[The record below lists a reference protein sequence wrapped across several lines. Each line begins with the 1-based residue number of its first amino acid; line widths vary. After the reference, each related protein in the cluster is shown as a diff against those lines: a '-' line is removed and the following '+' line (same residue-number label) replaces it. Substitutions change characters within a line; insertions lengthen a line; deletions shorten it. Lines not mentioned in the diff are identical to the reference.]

1 MAEDK
6 ILVTD
11 LIKEIGNE
19 ALSRVKCEPF
29 IRIVLEK
36 VPVVIEHDAC
46 AILLGDAEKAKFYLW
61 LNQPLNEDY
70 IREFRLKAIESF
82 RDTTKFDISEGRLE
96 VIKYEAGAE
105 SAESKENAGS
115 LASFYYIPLM
125 VRENILGVF
134 AISSR
139 KPGLFLVYKL
149 NLFNVFANQVALGID
164 SLQVR
169 EQVLKQARIIER
181 DSINMKTAFSGMSE
195 GLIMTDESDRII
207 LLNPVAKKM
216 LGLKEEEPEK
226 IPEDFISSVFSPALK
241 ELAANNKRLVSR
253 ELDLE
258 KPQKMTLRL
267 DATPARDSHGKRIGT
282 VVILRDITHEKE
294 IERLKTEFISTVSHE
309 LRTPLTTIRESVSQ
323 VLDGILGETTP
334 QQREFLSICL
344 NDIDRLTRIIND
356 LLDISKI
363 EANKVHITT
372 ETVDIIALAKSV
384 SLFFTPRAKEKGL
397 EIRADFSQE
406 TLDVYID
413 KDKIIQVFTN
423 LLGNSLKFTEKG
435 YIEMSVNNKQDS
447 VECVIF
453 DTGRGI
459 AEEDLPKVFSKFQQF
474 GRREGPGERG
484 TGLGLAIAKGIVEL
498 HNGKIRVE
506 SKLNEWTKFTFV
518 LPKYSTEEVLC
529 EDIGKRIQE
538 AKKEGKR
545 LSVLDIKLD
554 NYSELKREFTEER
567 ARRVIMKILEIFKEE
582 IKKRDFLTS
591 KSIDEFIVITEEDK
605 EGARAIAE
613 RFQSALKAS
622 VFEIENKE
630 LKVHFSYG
638 FATYPDDAG
647 NAKDLLAKA
656 HKTLSG

>member
-356 LLDISKI
+356 LLEISKI
-363 EANKVHITT
+363 EANKVQITT
-372 ETVDIIALAKSV
+372 
-384 SLFFTPRAKEKGL
+384 
-397 EIRADFSQE
+397 
-406 TLDVYID
+406 
-413 KDKIIQVFTN
+413 
-423 LLGNSLKFTEKG
+423 
-435 YIEMSVNNKQDS
+435 
-447 VECVIF
+447 
-453 DTGRGI
+453 
-459 AEEDLPKVFSKFQQF
+459 
-474 GRREGPGERG
+474 
-484 TGLGLAIAKGIVEL
+484 
-498 HNGKIRVE
+498 
-506 SKLNEWTKFTFV
+506 
-518 LPKYSTEEVLC
+518 
-529 EDIGKRIQE
+529 
-538 AKKEGKR
+538 
-545 LSVLDIKLD
+545 
-554 NYSELKREFTEER
+554 
-567 ARRVIMKILEIFKEE
+567 
-582 IKKRDFLTS
+582 
-591 KSIDEFIVITEEDK
+591 
-605 EGARAIAE
+605 
-613 RFQSALKAS
+613 
-622 VFEIENKE
+622 
-630 LKVHFSYG
+630 
-638 FATYPDDAG
+638 
-647 NAKDLLAKA
+647 
-656 HKTLSG
+656 